1 MVAALNWLLVH
12 WYVFFFLSVFG
23 VFEGVQNFFVSI
35 AEAIGHGIGT
45 RHQAAP
51 VSAAP
56 AAALPTPGECVH
68 RNVKQI
74 RTADGELVG
83 WQCQKLGCEERLPPA
98 WAVAAEDLPA
108 PGGEPPSGWVK

>member
-1 MVAALNWLLVH
+1 
-12 WYVFFFLSVFG
+12 
-23 VFEGVQNFFVSI
+23 
-35 AEAIGHGIGT
+35 
-45 RHQAAP
+45 
-51 VSAAP
+51 
-56 AAALPTPGECVH
+56 VH